1 MDTVWYAFGGL
12 RTRRVR
18 TVLTILGIMI
28 GTALIISLI
37 SNTEGLNVLIDN
49 ALSKIGVN
57 NIFVAPSGTVSV
69 RAGPRETLKLM
80 DTDVMLLA
88 NLPGAKAASPF
99 YLSRGTLIGSG
110 FEQSVSIIGLDPT
123 LTYHIL
129 PDLEIYQGEDLSPN
143 DMAMIAIGYDVAFP
157 PGETG
162 KSIPLYSSVTLEL
175 TVDGQRVTRSY
186 MVGAIYKKFG
196 STPYLDVD
204 KSVMITIPQARN
216 IFKSTSYPSIVVVAE
231 STAAVDS
238 ITEALNNIYGKDI
251 ELISP
256 LTIIK
261 QVRIIL
267 NNFTI
272 FLLVVSSIALV
283 VAGVGIM
290 NTMFMTVMER
300 TKEIGVLRAL
310 GFSQK
315 DVAKIFLT
323 ESTLIGI
330 IGGLLGVVLGSLL
343 AMSLGGMFSS
353 FIIGMSGTPIIYQP
367 NVTPIVLV
375 GSFSFAVVVGLL
387 SGIYPALRATRLDP
401 VQALRAE

>member
-1 MDTVWYAFGGL
+1 MV
-12 RTRRVR
+12 
-18 TVLTILGIMI
+18 GIMI

-57 NIFVAPSGTVSV
+57 NIFVTPSGTVSA
-69 RAGPRETLKLM
+69 RAGPSETLKLT
-80 DTDVMLLA
+80 DADVMLLA
-88 NLPGAKAASPF
+88 NLPEVKAVSPF
-99 YLSRGTLIGSG
+99 YLSRGKLIGGG
-110 FEQSVSIIGLDPT
+110 FEQTVSIIGLDPT
-123 LTYHIL
+123 LTYQVL

-157 PGETG
+157 PGEPG
-162 KSIPLYSSVTLEL
+162 KSLPLYSSVTLEL
-175 TVDGQRVTRSY
+175 MVDGQRVTRSY
-186 MVGAIYKKFG
+186 IVRAIYKKFG

-204 KSVMITIPQARN
+204 KSVMITIPQARS
-216 IFKSTSYPSIVVVAE
+216 IFKSTSYPSMVVIAE
-231 STAAVDS
+231 STDAVDS
-238 ITEALNNIYGKDI
+238 IIEALNNIYGKDADI
-251 ELISP
+251 ISP

-261 QVRIIL
+261 QVKIIL

-290 NTMFMTVMER
+290 NTMFMTIMER
-300 TKEIGVLRAL
+300 TREIGVLRAL
-310 GFSQK
+310 GFSQR

-330 IGGLLGVVLGSLL
+330 IGGLLGIVLGSLL
-343 AMSLGGMFSS
+343 AMSLGGVFSS
-353 FIIGMSGTPIIYQP
+353 FLIGVSGNPVIYQP
-367 NVTPIVLV
+367 NVTPTVLV
-375 GSFSFAVVVGLL
+375 NSFLFAVVVGLL
-387 SGIYPALRATRLDP
+387 SGIYPALRAARLDP

>member
-1 MDTVWYAFGGL
+1 
-12 RTRRVR
+12 
-18 TVLTILGIMI
+18 MI

-57 NIFVAPSGTVSV
+57 NIFVTPSGTVSA
-69 RAGPRETLKLM
+69 RAGPSETLKLT
-80 DTDVMLLA
+80 DADVMLLA
-88 NLPGAKAASPF
+88 NLPEVKAVSPF
-99 YLSRGTLIGSG
+99 YLSRGKLIGGG
-110 FEQSVSIIGLDPT
+110 FEQTVSIIGLDPT
-123 LTYHIL
+123 LTYQVL

-157 PGETG
+157 PGEPG
-162 KSIPLYSSVTLEL
+162 KSLPLYSSVTLEL
-175 TVDGQRVTRSY
+175 MVDGQRVTRSY
-186 MVGAIYKKFG
+186 IVRAIYKKFG

-204 KSVMITIPQARN
+204 KSVMITIPQARS
-216 IFKSTSYPSIVVVAE
+216 IFKSTSYPSIVVIAE
-231 STAAVDS
+231 STDAVDS
-238 ITEALNNIYGKDI
+238 IIEALNNIYGKDADI
-251 ELISP
+251 ISP

-261 QVRIIL
+261 QVKIIL

-290 NTMFMTVMER
+290 NTMFMTIMER
-300 TKEIGVLRAL
+300 TREIGVLRAL
-310 GFSQK
+310 GFSQR

-330 IGGLLGVVLGSLL
+330 IGGLLGIVLGSLL
-343 AMSLGGMFSS
+343 AMSLGGVFSS
-353 FIIGMSGTPIIYQP
+353 FLIGVSGNPVIYQP
-367 NVTPIVLV
+367 NVTPTVLV
-375 GSFSFAVVVGLL
+375 NSFLFAVVVGLL
-387 SGIYPALRATRLDP
+387 SGIYPALRAARLDP

>member
-1 MDTVWYAFGGL
+1 
-12 RTRRVR
+12 
-18 TVLTILGIMI
+18 MI

-57 NIFVAPSGTVSV
+57 NIFVTPSGTVSA
-69 RAGPRETLKLM
+69 RAGPSETLKLT
-80 DTDVMLLA
+80 DADVMLLA
-88 NLPGAKAASPF
+88 NLPEVKAVSPF
-99 YLSRGTLIGSG
+99 YLSRGKLIGGG
-110 FEQSVSIIGLDPT
+110 FEQTVSIIGLDPT
-123 LTYHIL
+123 LTYQVL

-157 PGETG
+157 PGEPG
-162 KSIPLYSSVTLEL
+162 KSLPLYSSVTLEL
-175 TVDGQRVTRSY
+175 MVDGQRVTRSY
-186 MVGAIYKKFG
+186 IVRAIYKKFG

-204 KSVMITIPQARN
+204 KSVMITIPQARS
-216 IFKSTSYPSIVVVAE
+216 IFKSTSYPSMVVIAE
-231 STAAVDS
+231 STDAVDS
-238 ITEALNNIYGKDI
+238 IIEALNNIYGKDADI
-251 ELISP
+251 ISP

-261 QVRIIL
+261 QVKIIL

-290 NTMFMTVMER
+290 NTMFMTIMER
-300 TKEIGVLRAL
+300 TREIGVLRAL
-310 GFSQK
+310 GFSQR

-330 IGGLLGVVLGSLL
+330 IGGLLGIVLGSLL
-343 AMSLGGMFSS
+343 AMSLGGVFSS
-353 FIIGMSGTPIIYQP
+353 FLIGVSGNPVIYQP
-367 NVTPIVLV
+367 NVTPTVLV
-375 GSFSFAVVVGLL
+375 NSFLFAVVVGLL
-387 SGIYPALRATRLDP
+387 SGIYPALRAARLDP

>member
-1 MDTVWYAFGGL
+1 
-12 RTRRVR
+12 
-18 TVLTILGIMI
+18 MI

-57 NIFVAPSGTVSV
+57 NIFVTPSGTVSA
-69 RAGPRETLKLM
+69 RAGPSETLKLT
-80 DTDVMLLA
+80 DADVMLLA
-88 NLPGAKAASPF
+88 NLPEVKAVSPF
-99 YLSRGTLIGSG
+99 YLSRGKLIGGG
-110 FEQSVSIIGLDPT
+110 FEQTVSIIGLDPT
-123 LTYHIL
+123 LTYQVL

-157 PGETG
+157 PGEPG
-162 KSIPLYSSVTLEL
+162 KSVPLYSSVTLEL
-175 TVDGQRVTRSY
+175 MVDGQRVTRSY
-186 MVGAIYKKFG
+186 IVGAIYKKFG

-204 KSVMITIPQARN
+204 KSVMITIPQARS
-216 IFKSTSYPSIVVVAE
+216 IFKSTSYPSIVVIAE
-231 STAAVDS
+231 STDAVDS
-238 ITEALNNIYGKDI
+238 IIEALNNIYGKDADI
-251 ELISP
+251 ISP

-261 QVRIIL
+261 QVKIIL

-290 NTMFMTVMER
+290 NTMFMTIMER
-300 TKEIGVLRAL
+300 TREIGVLRAL
-310 GFSQK
+310 GFSQR

-330 IGGLLGVVLGSLL
+330 IGGLLGIVLGSLL
-343 AMSLGGMFSS
+343 AMSLGGVFSS
-353 FIIGMSGTPIIYQP
+353 FLIGVSGNPVIYQP
-367 NVTPIVLV
+367 NVTPTVLV
-375 GSFSFAVVVGLL
+375 NSFLFAVVVGLL
-387 SGIYPALRATRLDP
+387 SGIYPALRAARLDP

>member
-1 MDTVWYAFGGL
+1 M
-12 RTRRVR
+12 
-18 TVLTILGIMI
+18 TILGIMI

-57 NIFVAPSGTVSV
+57 NIFITPSGTVSIRSV
-69 RAGPRETLKLM
+69 QAGPKKSLKLM
-80 DTDVMLLA
+80 DTDVMLLGS
-88 NLPGAKAASPF
+88 LPGVRAASPF
-99 YLSRGTLIGSG
+99 YLSKGTLIGSG
-110 FEQSVSIIGLDPT
+110 LEQSVSIIGLDPT
-123 LTYHIL
+123 LTYLVL

-157 PGETG
+157 PGEAG

-175 TVDGQRVTRSY
+175 TVEGKRVTRSFI
-186 MVGAIYKKFG
+186 VGAIYKKFG

-204 KSVMITIPQARN
+204 KSVMITIPEARS
-216 IFKSTSYPSIVVVAE
+216 IFESTSYPSIVLVAE
-231 STAAVDS
+231 STNAVDT
-238 ITEALNNIYGKDI
+238 ITGALNNIYGNDI
-251 ELISP
+251 EIISP

-323 ESTLIGI
+323 ESTLIGV
-330 IGGLLGVVLGSLL
+330 IGGLLGIVLGSFLS
-343 AMSLGGMFSS
+343 MSLGGMFSS
-353 FIIGMSGTPIIYQP
+353 FIPTMSGNPIIYRP
-367 NVTPIVLV
+367 NITSTVLV
-375 GSFSFAVVVGLL
+375 GSFSFAVVTGLL
-387 SGIYPALRATRLDP
+387 SGIYPALRAARLDP

>member
-1 MDTVWYAFGGL
+1 
-12 RTRRVR
+12 
-18 TVLTILGIMI
+18 MI

-57 NIFVAPSGTVSV
+57 NIFVTPSGTVSA
-69 RAGPRETLKLM
+69 RAGPSETLKLT
-80 DTDVMLLA
+80 DADVMLLA
-88 NLPGAKAASPF
+88 NLPEVKAVSPF
-99 YLSRGTLIGSG
+99 YLSRGKLIGGG
-110 FEQSVSIIGLDPT
+110 FEQTVSIIGLDPT
-123 LTYHIL
+123 LTYQVL

-157 PGETG
+157 SGEPG

-175 TVDGQRVTRSY
+175 MVDGQRVTRSY
-186 MVGAIYKKFG
+186 IVGAIYKKFG

-204 KSVMITIPQARN
+204 KSVMITIPQACS
-216 IFKSTSYPSIVVVAE
+216 IFKSTSYPSTVVIAE
-231 STAAVDS
+231 STDAVDS
-238 ITEALNNIYGKDI
+238 IIEAINNIYGKDADI
-251 ELISP
+251 ISP

-261 QVRIIL
+261 QVKIIL

-290 NTMFMTVMER
+290 NTMFMTIMER
-300 TKEIGVLRAL
+300 TREIGVLRAL
-310 GFSQK
+310 GFSQR

-330 IGGLLGVVLGSLL
+330 IGGLLGIVLGSLL
-343 AMSLGGMFSS
+343 AMSLGGVFSS
-353 FIIGMSGTPIIYQP
+353 FLIGVSGNPVIYQP
-367 NVTPIVLV
+367 NVTPTVLV
-375 GSFSFAVVVGLL
+375 NSFLFAVVVGLL
-387 SGIYPALRATRLDP
+387 SGIYPALRAARLDP

>member
-1 MDTVWYAFGGL
+1 
-12 RTRRVR
+12 
-18 TVLTILGIMI
+18 MI

-57 NIFVAPSGTVSV
+57 NIFVTPSGTVSA
-69 RAGPRETLKLM
+69 RAGPSETLKLT
-80 DTDVMLLA
+80 DADVMLLA
-88 NLPGAKAASPF
+88 NLPEVKAVSPF
-99 YLSRGTLIGSG
+99 YLSRGKLIGGG
-110 FEQSVSIIGLDPT
+110 FEQTVSIIGLDPT
-123 LTYHIL
+123 LTYQVL

-157 PGETG
+157 PGEPG
-162 KSIPLYSSVTLEL
+162 KSLPLYSSVTLEL
-175 TVDGQRVTRSY
+175 MVDGQRVTRSY
-186 MVGAIYKKFG
+186 IVGAIYKKFG

-204 KSVMITIPQARN
+204 KSVMITIPQARS
-216 IFKSTSYPSIVVVAE
+216 IFKSTSYPSIVVIAE
-231 STAAVDS
+231 STDAVDS
-238 ITEALNNIYGKDI
+238 IIEALNNIYGKDADI
-251 ELISP
+251 ISP

-261 QVRIIL
+261 QVKIIL

-290 NTMFMTVMER
+290 NTMFMTIMER
-300 TKEIGVLRAL
+300 TREIGVLRAL
-310 GFSQK
+310 GFSQR

-330 IGGLLGVVLGSLL
+330 IGGLLGIVLGSLL
-343 AMSLGGMFSS
+343 AMSLGGVFSS
-353 FIIGMSGTPIIYQP
+353 FLIGVSGNPVIYQP
-367 NVTPIVLV
+367 NVTPTVLV
-375 GSFSFAVVVGLL
+375 NSFLFAVVVGLL
-387 SGIYPALRATRLDP
+387 SGIYPALRAARLDP

>member
-1 MDTVWYAFGGL
+1 
-12 RTRRVR
+12 
-18 TVLTILGIMI
+18 MI

-57 NIFVAPSGTVSV
+57 NIFVTPSGTVSA
-69 RAGPRETLKLM
+69 RAGPSETLKLT
-80 DTDVMLLA
+80 DADVMLLA
-88 NLPGAKAASPF
+88 NLPEVKAVSPF
-99 YLSRGTLIGSG
+99 YLSRGKLIGGG
-110 FEQSVSIIGLDPT
+110 FEQTVSIIGLDPT
-123 LTYHIL
+123 LTYQVL

-157 PGETG
+157 PGEPG

-175 TVDGQRVTRSY
+175 MVDGQRVTRSY
-186 MVGAIYKKFG
+186 IVGAIYKKFG

-204 KSVMITIPQARN
+204 KSVMITIPQARS
-216 IFKSTSYPSIVVVAE
+216 IFKSTSYPSMVVIAE
-231 STAAVDS
+231 STDAVDS
-238 ITEALNNIYGKDI
+238 IIEALNNIYGKDADI
-251 ELISP
+251 ISP

-261 QVRIIL
+261 QVKIIL

-290 NTMFMTVMER
+290 NTMFMTIMER
-300 TKEIGVLRAL
+300 TREIGVLRAL
-310 GFSQK
+310 GFSQR

-330 IGGLLGVVLGSLL
+330 IGGLLGIVLGSLL
-343 AMSLGGMFSS
+343 AMSLGGVFSS
-353 FIIGMSGTPIIYQP
+353 FLIGVSGNPVIYQP
-367 NVTPIVLV
+367 NVTPTVLV
-375 GSFSFAVVVGLL
+375 NSFLFAVVVGLL
-387 SGIYPALRATRLDP
+387 SGIYPALRAARLDP

>member
-1 MDTVWYAFGGL
+1 
-12 RTRRVR
+12 
-18 TVLTILGIMI
+18 MI

-57 NIFVAPSGTVSV
+57 NIFVTPSGTVSA
-69 RAGPRETLKLM
+69 RAGPSETLKLT
-80 DTDVMLLA
+80 DADVMLLA
-88 NLPGAKAASPF
+88 NLPEVKAVSPF
-99 YLSRGTLIGSG
+99 YLSRGKLIGGG
-110 FEQSVSIIGLDPT
+110 FEQTVSIIGLDPT
-123 LTYHIL
+123 LTYQVL

-157 PGETG
+157 PGEPG

-175 TVDGQRVTRSY
+175 MVDGQRVTRSY
-186 MVGAIYKKFG
+186 IVGAIYKKFG

-204 KSVMITIPQARN
+204 KSVMITIPQARS
-216 IFKSTSYPSIVVVAE
+216 IFKSTSYPSIVVIAE
-231 STAAVDS
+231 STDAVDS
-238 ITEALNNIYGKDI
+238 IIEALNNIYGKDADI
-251 ELISP
+251 ISP

-261 QVRIIL
+261 QVKIIL

-290 NTMFMTVMER
+290 NTMFMTIMER
-300 TKEIGVLRAL
+300 TREIGVLRAL
-310 GFSQK
+310 GFSQR

-330 IGGLLGVVLGSLL
+330 IGGLLGIVLGSLL
-343 AMSLGGMFSS
+343 AMSLGGVFSS
-353 FIIGMSGTPIIYQP
+353 FLIGVSGNPVIYQP
-367 NVTPIVLV
+367 NVTPTVLV
-375 GSFSFAVVVGLL
+375 NSFLFAVVVGLL
-387 SGIYPALRATRLDP
+387 SGIYPALRAARLDP

>member
-1 MDTVWYAFGGL
+1 MV
-12 RTRRVR
+12 
-18 TVLTILGIMI
+18 GIMI

-57 NIFVAPSGTVSV
+57 NIFVTPSGTVSA
-69 RAGPRETLKLM
+69 RAGPSETLKLT
-80 DTDVMLLA
+80 DADVMLLA
-88 NLPGAKAASPF
+88 NLPEVKAVSPF
-99 YLSRGTLIGSG
+99 YLSRGKLIGGG
-110 FEQSVSIIGLDPT
+110 FEQTVSIIGLDPT
-123 LTYHIL
+123 LTYQVL

-157 PGETG
+157 SGEPG

-175 TVDGQRVTRSY
+175 MVDGQRVTRSY
-186 MVGAIYKKFG
+186 IVGAIYKKFG

-204 KSVMITIPQARN
+204 KSVMITIPQARS
-216 IFKSTSYPSIVVVAE
+216 IFKSTSYPSIVVIAE
-231 STAAVDS
+231 STDAVDS
-238 ITEALNNIYGKDI
+238 IIEALNNIYGKDADI
-251 ELISP
+251 ISP

-261 QVRIIL
+261 QVKIIL

-290 NTMFMTVMER
+290 NTMFMTIMER
-300 TKEIGVLRAL
+300 TREIGVLRAL
-310 GFSQK
+310 GFSQR

-330 IGGLLGVVLGSLL
+330 IGGLLGIVLGSLL
-343 AMSLGGMFSS
+343 AMSLGGVFSS
-353 FIIGMSGTPIIYQP
+353 FLIGVSGNPVIYQP
-367 NVTPIVLV
+367 NVTPTVLV
-375 GSFSFAVVVGLL
+375 NSFLFAVVVGLL
-387 SGIYPALRATRLDP
+387 SGIYPALRAARLDP

>member
-1 MDTVWYAFGGL
+1 MV
-12 RTRRVR
+12 
-18 TVLTILGIMI
+18 GIMI

-57 NIFVAPSGTVSV
+57 NIFVTPSGTVSA
-69 RAGPRETLKLM
+69 RAGPSETLKLT
-80 DTDVMLLA
+80 DADVMLLA
-88 NLPGAKAASPF
+88 NLPEVKAVSPF
-99 YLSRGTLIGSG
+99 YLSRGKLIGGG
-110 FEQSVSIIGLDPT
+110 FEQTVSIIGLDPT
-123 LTYHIL
+123 LTYQVL

-157 PGETG
+157 PGEPG

-175 TVDGQRVTRSY
+175 MVDGQRVTRSY
-186 MVGAIYKKFG
+186 IVGAIYKKFG

-204 KSVMITIPQARN
+204 KSVMITIPQARS
-216 IFKSTSYPSIVVVAE
+216 IFKSTSYPSIVVIAE
-231 STAAVDS
+231 STDAVDS
-238 ITEALNNIYGKDI
+238 IIEALNNIYGKDADI
-251 ELISP
+251 ISP

-261 QVRIIL
+261 QVKIIL

-290 NTMFMTVMER
+290 NTMFMTIMER
-300 TKEIGVLRAL
+300 TREIGVLRAL
-310 GFSQK
+310 GFSQR

-330 IGGLLGVVLGSLL
+330 IGGLLGIVLGSLL
-343 AMSLGGMFSS
+343 AMSLGGVFSS
-353 FIIGMSGTPIIYQP
+353 FLIGVSGNPVIYQP
-367 NVTPIVLV
+367 NVTPTVLV
-375 GSFSFAVVVGLL
+375 NSFLFAVVVGLL
-387 SGIYPALRATRLDP
+387 SGIYPALRAARLDP

>member
-1 MDTVWYAFGGL
+1 MV
-12 RTRRVR
+12 
-18 TVLTILGIMI
+18 GIMI

-57 NIFVAPSGTVSV
+57 NIFVTPSGTVSA
-69 RAGPRETLKLM
+69 RAGPSETLKLT
-80 DTDVMLLA
+80 DADVMLLA
-88 NLPGAKAASPF
+88 NLPEVKAVSPF
-99 YLSRGTLIGSG
+99 YLSRGKLIGGG
-110 FEQSVSIIGLDPT
+110 FEQTVSIIGLDPT
-123 LTYHIL
+123 LTYQVL

-157 PGETG
+157 PGEPG

-175 TVDGQRVTRSY
+175 MADGQRVTRSY
-186 MVGAIYKKFG
+186 IVGAIYKKFG

-204 KSVMITIPQARN
+204 KSVMITIPQARS
-216 IFKSTSYPSIVVVAE
+216 IFKSTSYPSIVVIAE
-231 STAAVDS
+231 STDAVDS
-238 ITEALNNIYGKDI
+238 IIEALNNIYGKDADI
-251 ELISP
+251 ISP

-261 QVRIIL
+261 QVKIIL

-290 NTMFMTVMER
+290 NTMFMTIMER
-300 TKEIGVLRAL
+300 TREIGVLRAL
-310 GFSQK
+310 GFSQR

-330 IGGLLGVVLGSLL
+330 IGGLLGIVLGSLL
-343 AMSLGGMFSS
+343 AMSLGGVFSS
-353 FIIGMSGTPIIYQP
+353 FLIGVSGNPVIYQP
-367 NVTPIVLV
+367 NVTPTVLV
-375 GSFSFAVVVGLL
+375 NSFLFAVVVGLL
-387 SGIYPALRATRLDP
+387 SGIYPALRAARLDP

>member
-1 MDTVWYAFGGL
+1 MWYAFGGL

-18 TVLTILGIMI
+18 TVLTIVGIMI
-28 GTALIISLI
+28 GTALIISLV
-37 SNTEGLNVLIDN
+37 SNTEGLNVLIDDV
-49 ALSKIGVN
+49 LSKIGVN
-57 NIFVAPSGTVSV
+57 NIFVTPSGTVSA
-69 RAGPRETLKLM
+69 RAGPRETLKLT

-88 NLPGAKAASPF
+88 NLPGVKAASPF
-99 YLSRGTLIGSG
+99 YLSRGKLIGGG
-110 FEQSVSIIGLDPT
+110 FDQTVSIIGLDPT
-123 LTYHIL
+123 LTYQVL
-129 PDLEIYQGEDLSPN
+129 PDLEIYQGEGLSPN
-143 DMAMIAIGYDVAFP
+143 DVAMIAIGYDVAFP
-157 PGETG
+157 PGEPG

-175 TVDGQRVTRSY
+175 TVEGQRVTRSY
-186 MVGAIYKKFG
+186 IVKAIYKKFG

-204 KSVMITIPQARN
+204 KSVMITIPQARS
-216 IFKSTSYPSIVVVAE
+216 IFKSTSYPSIVVIAE
-231 STAAVDS
+231 STDAVDP
-238 ITEALNNIYGKDI
+238 IIEALNNIYGKDTD
-251 ELISP
+251 LISP
-256 LTIIK
+256 LTIVK
-261 QVRIIL
+261 QVKIIL

-330 IGGLLGVVLGSLL
+330 IGGLLGIVLGSLL

-353 FIIGMSGTPIIYQP
+353 FLIGMSGNPVIYQP
-367 NVTPIVLV
+367 NVTPTVLV
-375 GSFSFAVVVGLL
+375 NSFLFAVIVGLL
-387 SGIYPALRATRLDP
+387 SGIYPALRAARLDP
-401 VQALRAE
+401 VQALRTE

>member
-1 MDTVWYAFGGL
+1 
-12 RTRRVR
+12 
-18 TVLTILGIMI
+18 MI

>member
-1 MDTVWYAFGGL
+1 
-12 RTRRVR
+12 
-18 TVLTILGIMI
+18 MI

-57 NIFVAPSGTVSV
+57 NIFVTPSGTVSA
-69 RAGPRETLKLM
+69 RAGPSETLKLT
-80 DTDVMLLA
+80 DADVMLLA
-88 NLPGAKAASPF
+88 NLPEVKAVSPF
-99 YLSRGTLIGSG
+99 YLSRGKLIGGG
-110 FEQSVSIIGLDPT
+110 FEQTVSIIGLDPT
-123 LTYHIL
+123 LTYQVL

-157 PGETG
+157 PGEPG

-175 TVDGQRVTRSY
+175 MADGQRVTRSY
-186 MVGAIYKKFG
+186 IVGAIYKKFG

-204 KSVMITIPQARN
+204 KSVMITIPQARS
-216 IFKSTSYPSIVVVAE
+216 IFKSTSYPSIVVIAE
-231 STAAVDS
+231 STDAVDS
-238 ITEALNNIYGKDI
+238 IIEALNNIYGKDADI
-251 ELISP
+251 ISP

-261 QVRIIL
+261 QVKIIL

-290 NTMFMTVMER
+290 NTMFMTIMER
-300 TKEIGVLRAL
+300 TREIGVLRAL
-310 GFSQK
+310 GFSQR

-330 IGGLLGVVLGSLL
+330 IGGLLGIVLGSLL
-343 AMSLGGMFSS
+343 AMSLGGVFSS
-353 FIIGMSGTPIIYQP
+353 FLIGVSGNPVIYQP
-367 NVTPIVLV
+367 NVTPTVLV
-375 GSFSFAVVVGLL
+375 NSFLFAVVVGLL
-387 SGIYPALRATRLDP
+387 SGIYPALRAARLDP

>member
-1 MDTVWYAFGGL
+1 MV
-12 RTRRVR
+12 
-18 TVLTILGIMI
+18 GIMI

-57 NIFVAPSGTVSV
+57 NIFVTPSGTVSA
-69 RAGPRETLKLM
+69 RAGPSETLKLT
-80 DTDVMLLA
+80 DADVMLLA
-88 NLPGAKAASPF
+88 NLPEVKAVSPF
-99 YLSRGTLIGSG
+99 YLSRGKLIGGG
-110 FEQSVSIIGLDPT
+110 FEQTVSIIGLDPT
-123 LTYHIL
+123 LTYQVL

-157 PGETG
+157 SGEPG

-175 TVDGQRVTRSY
+175 MVDGQRVTRSY
-186 MVGAIYKKFG
+186 IVGAIYKKFG

-204 KSVMITIPQARN
+204 KSVMITIPQACS
-216 IFKSTSYPSIVVVAE
+216 IFKSTSYPSTVVIAE
-231 STAAVDS
+231 STDAVDS
-238 ITEALNNIYGKDI
+238 IIEAINNIYGKDADI
-251 ELISP
+251 ISP

-261 QVRIIL
+261 QVKIIL

-290 NTMFMTVMER
+290 NTMFMTIMER
-300 TKEIGVLRAL
+300 TREIGVLRAL
-310 GFSQK
+310 GFSQR

-330 IGGLLGVVLGSLL
+330 IGGLLGIVLGSLL
-343 AMSLGGMFSS
+343 AMSLGGVFSS
-353 FIIGMSGTPIIYQP
+353 FLIGVSGNPVIYQP
-367 NVTPIVLV
+367 NVTPTVLV
-375 GSFSFAVVVGLL
+375 NSFLFAVVVGLL
-387 SGIYPALRATRLDP
+387 SGIYPALRAARLDP

>member
-1 MDTVWYAFGGL
+1 MV
-12 RTRRVR
+12 
-18 TVLTILGIMI
+18 GIMI

-57 NIFVAPSGTVSV
+57 NIFVTPSGTVSA
-69 RAGPRETLKLM
+69 RAGPSETLKLT
-80 DTDVMLLA
+80 DADVMLLA
-88 NLPGAKAASPF
+88 NLPEVKAVSPF
-99 YLSRGTLIGSG
+99 YLSRGKLIGGG
-110 FEQSVSIIGLDPT
+110 FEQTVSIIGLDPT
-123 LTYHIL
+123 LTYQVL

-157 PGETG
+157 PGEPG

-175 TVDGQRVTRSY
+175 MVDGQRVTRSY
-186 MVGAIYKKFG
+186 IVGAIYKKFG

-204 KSVMITIPQARN
+204 KSVMITIPQARS
-216 IFKSTSYPSIVVVAE
+216 IFKSTSYPSMVVIAE
-231 STAAVDS
+231 STDAVDS
-238 ITEALNNIYGKDI
+238 IIEALNNIYGKDADI
-251 ELISP
+251 ISP

-261 QVRIIL
+261 QVKIIL

-290 NTMFMTVMER
+290 NTMFMTIMER
-300 TKEIGVLRAL
+300 TREIGVLRAL
-310 GFSQK
+310 GFSQR

-330 IGGLLGVVLGSLL
+330 IGGLLGIVLGSLL
-343 AMSLGGMFSS
+343 AMSLGGVFSS
-353 FIIGMSGTPIIYQP
+353 FLIGVSGNPVIYQP
-367 NVTPIVLV
+367 NVTPTVLV
-375 GSFSFAVVVGLL
+375 NSFLFAVVVGLL
-387 SGIYPALRATRLDP
+387 SGIYPALRAARLDP

>member
-1 MDTVWYAFGGL
+1 MV
-12 RTRRVR
+12 
-18 TVLTILGIMI
+18 GIMI

-57 NIFVAPSGTVSV
+57 NIFVTPSGTVSA
-69 RAGPRETLKLM
+69 RAGPSETLKLT
-80 DTDVMLLA
+80 DADVMLLA
-88 NLPGAKAASPF
+88 NLPEVKAVSPF
-99 YLSRGTLIGSG
+99 YLSRGKLIGGG
-110 FEQSVSIIGLDPT
+110 FEQTVSIIGLDPT
-123 LTYHIL
+123 LTYQVL

-157 PGETG
+157 PGEPG
-162 KSIPLYSSVTLEL
+162 KSLPLYSSVTLEL
-175 TVDGQRVTRSY
+175 MVDGQRVTRSY
-186 MVGAIYKKFG
+186 IVRAIYKKFG

-204 KSVMITIPQARN
+204 KSVMITIPQARS
-216 IFKSTSYPSIVVVAE
+216 IFKSTSYPSIVVIAE
-231 STAAVDS
+231 STDAVDS
-238 ITEALNNIYGKDI
+238 IIEALNNIYGKDADI
-251 ELISP
+251 ISP

-261 QVRIIL
+261 QVKIIL

-290 NTMFMTVMER
+290 NTMFMTIMER
-300 TKEIGVLRAL
+300 TREIGVLRAL
-310 GFSQK
+310 GFSQR

-330 IGGLLGVVLGSLL
+330 IGGLLGIVLGSLL
-343 AMSLGGMFSS
+343 AMSLGGVFSS
-353 FIIGMSGTPIIYQP
+353 FLIGVSGNPVIYQP
-367 NVTPIVLV
+367 NVTPTVLV
-375 GSFSFAVVVGLL
+375 NSFLFAVVVGLL
-387 SGIYPALRATRLDP
+387 SGIYPALRAARLDP

>member
-1 MDTVWYAFGGL
+1 MV
-12 RTRRVR
+12 
-18 TVLTILGIMI
+18 GIMI

-57 NIFVAPSGTVSV
+57 NIFVTPSGTVSA
-69 RAGPRETLKLM
+69 RAGPSETLKLT
-80 DTDVMLLA
+80 DADVMLLA
-88 NLPGAKAASPF
+88 NLPEVKAVSPF
-99 YLSRGTLIGSG
+99 YLSRGKLIGGG
-110 FEQSVSIIGLDPT
+110 FEQTVSIIGLDPT
-123 LTYHIL
+123 LTYQVL

-157 PGETG
+157 PGEPG
-162 KSIPLYSSVTLEL
+162 KSVPLYSSVTLEL
-175 TVDGQRVTRSY
+175 MVDGQRVTRSY
-186 MVGAIYKKFG
+186 IVGAIYKKFG

-204 KSVMITIPQARN
+204 KSVMITIPQARS
-216 IFKSTSYPSIVVVAE
+216 IFKSTSYPSIVVIAE
-231 STAAVDS
+231 STDAVDS
-238 ITEALNNIYGKDI
+238 IIEALNNIYGKDADI
-251 ELISP
+251 ISP

-261 QVRIIL
+261 QVKIIL

-290 NTMFMTVMER
+290 NTMFMTIMER
-300 TKEIGVLRAL
+300 TREIGVLRAL
-310 GFSQK
+310 GFSQR

-330 IGGLLGVVLGSLL
+330 IGGLLGIVLGSLL
-343 AMSLGGMFSS
+343 AMSLGGVFSS
-353 FIIGMSGTPIIYQP
+353 FLIGVSGNPVIYQP
-367 NVTPIVLV
+367 NVTPTVLV
-375 GSFSFAVVVGLL
+375 NSFLFAVVVGLL
-387 SGIYPALRATRLDP
+387 SGIYPALRAARLDP

>member
-1 MDTVWYAFGGL
+1 MV
-12 RTRRVR
+12 
-18 TVLTILGIMI
+18 GIMI

-49 ALSKIGVN
+49 VLSKIGVN
-57 NIFVAPSGTVSV
+57 NIFVTPSGTVSAQV
-69 RAGPRETLKLM
+69 GPRETLKLT

-88 NLPGAKAASPF
+88 NLPGVKAVSPF
-99 YLSRGTLIGSG
+99 YLSRGKLIGGG
-110 FEQSVSIIGLDPT
+110 FEQTVSIIGLDPT
-123 LTYHIL
+123 LTYQVL
-129 PDLEIYQGEDLSPN
+129 PDLEIYQGEELSPN
-143 DMAMIAIGYDVAFP
+143 DVAIIAIGYDVAFP
-157 PGETG
+157 PGEVG
-162 KSIPLYSSVTLEL
+162 RSIPLYSSVTLEL
-175 TVDGQRVTRSY
+175 MVEGQRVTRSY
-186 MVGAIYKKFG
+186 IVGAIYKKFG

-204 KSVMITIPQARN
+204 KSIMITIPQARS
-216 IFKSTSYPSIVVVAE
+216 IFKSTSYPSIVVIAE
-231 STAAVDS
+231 STDAIDS
-238 ITEALNNIYGKDI
+238 IIEALNKIYGKDAD
-251 ELISP
+251 LISP
-256 LTIIK
+256 LTIVK

-267 NNFTI
+267 NNFTV

-283 VAGVGIM
+283 VAGIGIM
-290 NTMFMTVMER
+290 NTMFMTIMER

-353 FIIGMSGTPIIYQP
+353 FLIGTSGNPVLYQP
-367 NVTPIVLV
+367 SITPSVLV
-375 GSFSFAVVVGLL
+375 NSFLFAVVVGLA
-387 SGIYPALRATRLDP
+387 SGIYPALRAARLDP

>member
-1 MDTVWYAFGGL
+1 
-12 RTRRVR
+12 
-18 TVLTILGIMI
+18 MI

-57 NIFVAPSGTVSV
+57 NIFVTPSGTVSA
-69 RAGPRETLKLM
+69 RAGPSETLKLT
-80 DTDVMLLA
+80 DADVMLLA
-88 NLPGAKAASPF
+88 NLPEVKAVSPF
-99 YLSRGTLIGSG
+99 YLSRGKLIGGG
-110 FEQSVSIIGLDPT
+110 FEQTVSIIGLDPT
-123 LTYHIL
+123 LTYQVL

-157 PGETG
+157 SGEPG

-175 TVDGQRVTRSY
+175 MVDGQRVTRSY
-186 MVGAIYKKFG
+186 IVGAIYKKFG

-204 KSVMITIPQARN
+204 KSVMITIPQARS
-216 IFKSTSYPSIVVVAE
+216 IFKSTSYPSIVVIAE
-231 STAAVDS
+231 STDAVDS
-238 ITEALNNIYGKDI
+238 IIEALNNIYGKDADI
-251 ELISP
+251 ISP

-261 QVRIIL
+261 QVKIIL

-290 NTMFMTVMER
+290 NTMFMTIMER
-300 TKEIGVLRAL
+300 TREIGVLRAL
-310 GFSQK
+310 GFSQR

-330 IGGLLGVVLGSLL
+330 IGGLLGIVLGSLL
-343 AMSLGGMFSS
+343 AMSLGGVFSS
-353 FIIGMSGTPIIYQP
+353 FLIGVSGNPVIYQP
-367 NVTPIVLV
+367 NVTPTVLV
-375 GSFSFAVVVGLL
+375 NSFLFAVVVGLL
-387 SGIYPALRATRLDP
+387 SGIYPALRAARLDP